1 MTTEK
6 TNTLEIVRQT
16 DDKQAWWCL
25 KNKKVC
31 VLTDNEIYDILHQ
44 NEIPRTKTTLHQ
56 MKHMKTVQQNIDHLS
71 NANYKTVSYETDYIE
86 ETYELNRTSDF
97 ISALA
102 RRTIP
107 YN

>member
-44 NEIPRTKTTLHQ
+44 NEIQRNDFLFDLLLRLSECLLCDSHETL
-56 MKHMKTVQQNIDHLS
+56 L
-71 NANYKTVSYETDYIE
+71 
-86 ETYELNRTSDF
+86 
-97 ISALA
+97 
-102 RRTIP
+102 
-107 YN
+107 